1 MIIPTLTADQ
11 ATPAKIQDW
20 SLFGRLAILGISS
33 QHVADLET
41 TIKKTGGGV
50 DLILETGDLPE
61 EDCLKLLNV
70 GGALVLCDASAADA
84 FETIPLDRTVQC
96 LEVDTP
102 DQAIP
107 KNNLVRM
114 ADPQPSRIAE
124 LEMARVDCLVDA
136 EFLVE
141 NNDVV
146 SSFFEQV
153 LVSDRPDGCLL
164 YTSPSPRDRG

>member
-61 EDCLKLLNV
+61 EDCLKLLNA
-70 GGALVLCDASAADA
+70 GGALVLCLSL
-84 FETIPLDRTVQC
+84 IH
-96 LEVDTP
+96 
-102 DQAIP
+102 I
-107 KNNLVRM
+107 
-114 ADPQPSRIAE
+114 
-124 LEMARVDCLVDA
+124 
-136 EFLVE
+136 
-141 NNDVV
+141 
-146 SSFFEQV
+146 
-153 LVSDRPDGCLL
+153 
-164 YTSPSPRDRG
+164 